1 MWISFKTDNM
11 CFLDIA
17 TGPGEVYTD
26 YVATRWYRAP
36 ELLVGDTKYG
46 RWETTLTLKY
56 IFTASHS
63 PI

>member
-1 MWISFKTDNM
+1 MWIKFKVNDM
-11 CFLDIA
+11 YICFVVDTA

-46 RWETTLTLKY
+46 R
-56 IFTASHS
+56 
-63 PI
+63 

>member
-1 MWISFKTDNM
+1 MLAKSVVKLRLKVNDV
-11 CFLDIA
+11 FLDIA

-46 RWETTLTLKY
+46 R
-56 IFTASHS
+56 
-63 PI
+63 